1 MHTTVKWSTATPS
14 DKLKNLAP
22 VFEPINCH
30 LHAHKLEQIFLGS
43 NNLFCFFPCRQ
54 DCSDFESKSSTC
66 ISGFFG
72 GATSE
77 RPFEF
82 SCQASWPDAR
92 TWQPFLCVVIVNS
105 PLIGY
110 FFNFT
115 SPSAASDSASFNSL
129 ASTKKREP
137 FRFVESEG
145 RQTTLSGG
153 FYRAGETIKTAA
165 NAEDVRYVGATL
177 GVLSLPQPVFN
188 GLCSQTTPVRF
199 LEEFSSRCVLELDQA
214 FCSSQSPWSALNYV
228 MPTKLGRPACL
239 LPPAVLAQGRL
250 NDTAGAPPELANTDV
265 RYYCGDVSA
274 YVSMT
279 PEAPGD
285 LQLNSSSLFG
295 TNSTETPAFQRCVF
309 DTGETIPPAPAFN
322 KTTRV
327 CSNVVVRVEYEFKWR
342 ERRIDAVMGKVTL
355 GNVRLPAL
363 KPQTGRATSDNF
375 VNTLGQTFSVK
386 FLHSPQIINST
397 KNQIPFERS
406 GNPGYLRGRPVLS
419 RNSDNSSGQVSACQ
433 MFDSTL
439 L

>member
-1 MHTTVKWSTATPS
+1 M
-14 DKLKNLAP
+14 
-22 VFEPINCH
+22 F
-30 LHAHKLEQIFLGS
+30 
-43 NNLFCFFPCRQ
+43 FFPCRQ

-82 SCQASWPDAR
+82 SCQASWPDTR

-129 ASTKKREP
+129 ASTKKRET
-137 FRFVESEG
+137 FSFVESEG

-199 LEEFSSRCVLELDQA
+199 LEQFSSRCVLELDQA

-285 LQLNSSSLFG
+285 LQLNTSSLFG
-295 TNSTETPAFQRCVF
+295 TNSTETPAFERCVF

-355 GNVRLPAL
+355 GNVHLPAL
-363 KPQTGRATSDNF
+363 KPQTGRATSDNL